1 MPQLLQHTRPP
12 SAGLWHTG
20 LWWCLGCA
28 ELRTWIQ
35 YQGVQSFTCAHTFC
49 VCFTGSSCTCCQQI
63 RDSDSNQTSRES
75 RRTKALFAQQ
85 SHLETSDGD
94 LSQHPVLLGPCQRRE
109 RMTEGQ
115 SGTSGTDPNKPT
127 SRYSIPS
134 PQCAQ
139 IVWIRGNLPAK
150 PTWTPNKEQQLSSQ
164 AQSEVLEKSFFFF
177 FFPSYTAEFRNQP
190 GVL

>member
-1 MPQLLQHTRPP
+1 MVPRLCGITNLNTIP
-12 SAGLWHTG
+12 
-20 LWWCLGCA
+20 GCSV
-28 ELRTWIQ
+28 LYVCTYIL
-35 YQGVQSFTCAHTFC
+35 CM
-49 VCFTGSSCTCCQQI
+49 CFTGSSCTCCQQI

-177 FFPSYTAEFRNQP
+177 FSLLYCRIQKSTRSPINIFP
-190 GVL
+190 